1 MNAMIAEKLKQNWF
15 WSVAILLW
23 AAVWLLVRQMPQD
36 IPANYEYAVL
46 TDVFITMPLLLWLC
60 YRSQLTTKALLLR
73 VVGVVS
79 LGIWLASQM
88 LQPEHQ
94 TILPLLG
101 SLRNIGLGVAIAI
114 ELWLFVSILKIV
126 FKKETT
132 SQVLV
137 DQGIPEYMA
146 KLMLLEARFWRWV
159 FGLFKK

>member
-1 MNAMIAEKLKQNWF
+1 MIAEKLKQNWF
-15 WSVAILLW
+15 WPVAIMLW
-23 AAVWLLVRQMPQD
+23 AAVSFLVRQMPQH

-46 TDVFITMPLLLWLC
+46 ADVFLTMPLLLWLC
-60 YRSQLTTKALLLR
+60 YRSQLTTKAVLLR

-126 FKKETT
+126 FKKDTT

-137 DQGIPEYMA
+137 DQGVPEFMA

>member
-1 MNAMIAEKLKQNWF
+1 MIAEKLKQNWF
-15 WSVAILLW
+15 WPVAILLW
-23 AAVWLLVRQMPQD
+23 AAVWFLVRQMPQD

-46 TDVFITMPLLLWLC
+46 ADVFITMPLLLWLC
-60 YRSQLTTKALLLR
+60 YRSQLTKKALLLR
-73 VVGVVS
+73 VVGAVS

-137 DQGIPEYMA
+137 DQGVPEFMA

>member
-1 MNAMIAEKLKQNWF
+1 MIAEKLKQNWF
-15 WSVAILLW
+15 WPVAIMLW
-23 AAVWLLVRQMPQD
+23 AAVSFLVRQMPQH

-46 TDVFITMPLLLWLC
+46 ADVFLTMPLLLWLC
-60 YRSQLTTKALLLR
+60 YRSQLTTKAVLLR

-114 ELWLFVSILKIV
+114 ELWLLVSILKIV

-137 DQGIPEYMA
+137 DQGVPEFMA

-159 FGLFKK
+159 FGLFRK